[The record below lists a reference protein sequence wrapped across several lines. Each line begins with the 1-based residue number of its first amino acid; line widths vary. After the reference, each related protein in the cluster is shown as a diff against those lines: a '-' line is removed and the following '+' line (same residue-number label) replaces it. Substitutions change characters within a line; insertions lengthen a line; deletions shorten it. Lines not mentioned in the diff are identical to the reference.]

1 MQLIFTGVLALTKTN
16 QTPHPVKVGI
26 VGCGNISGI
35 YFAAGKKFQ
44 ILDIVACADLDV
56 SRAKA
61 KAEEHGVPKACSV
74 DELLA
79 DPEIQI
85 VINLTIPKAHY
96 EVCLAAVNAGKHT
109 HVEKPLCITRE
120 QGQRLLATAKERGVR
135 VGAAPDTFLGGGH
148 QTCRKLIDDG
158 WIGEPIGATAFML
171 CHGHESWHPDPEF
184 YYKAGGG
191 PMFDMGP
198 YYLTALV
205 AMLGPIKRLTG
216 STRITFPE
224 RTITSASKYGTK
236 IAVDIPTHVS
246 GIMDFANGAVGTIL
260 TSFDVWHHQM
270 PNIEIYGT
278 EGTMRVPDPNGFGGP
293 VLLRRAGASEWTE
306 MPLSHGFADNSRGIG
321 VADMAYAIQSGRPHR
336 ASGELGYHVLEAM
349 HGFHDSSA
357 TGRHY
362 RMKSSVKRP
371 AAFPLG
377 LPKDALDA

>member
-1 MQLIFTGVLALTKTN
+1 MTKTN
-16 QTPHPVKVGI
+16 QTPQPVKVGI
-26 VGCGNISGI
+26 IGCGNISGI

-44 ILDIVACADLDV
+44 ILDIAACADLDV

-109 HVEKPLCITRE
+109 HVEKPLCITRD
-120 QGQRLLATAKERGVR
+120 QGQHLLATAKERGVR

-224 RTITSASKYGTK
+224 RTITSAPKYGTK
-236 IAVDIPTHVS
+236 ITVDVPTHVS